1 MNKYSCT
8 EEQYLKAEEQ
18 KDISN
23 GTGCPYC
30 GVVYSFVFNMQF
42 HKKDCPI
49 IAGVPCN
56 IFKED

>member
-1 MNKYSCT
+1 MKKYNCT
-8 EEQYLKAEEQ
+8 EKEYLEAEEKKQ
-18 KDISN
+18 CFDN
-23 GTGCPYC
+23 GGCPCC
-30 GVVYSFVFNMQF
+30 GVAYSFVFNMQF